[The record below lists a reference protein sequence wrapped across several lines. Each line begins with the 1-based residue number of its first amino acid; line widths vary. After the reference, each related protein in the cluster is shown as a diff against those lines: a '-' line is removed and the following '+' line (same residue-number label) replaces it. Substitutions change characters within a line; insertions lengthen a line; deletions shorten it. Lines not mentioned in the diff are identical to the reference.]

1 MKKRRV
7 QLGCRFCGA
16 VVEVKRLELDQELHC
31 PLCGSL
37 LYRPGRSY
45 RFLFT
50 LSLVGLALY
59 IGVIFLP
66 ILQISIPKLDLS
78 RSLSLWEALQLM
90 FQRGEWI
97 IGVILVFTLLIIPPG
112 MLLLLAR
119 VTLGYLNREPL
130 KRVGHYLES
139 YLHLREWNM
148 AEIYLLAIFISLIKL
163 KSLGEITL
171 LPGLY
176 FLLLFLSIF
185 YFATGWFNPIDYWL
199 SEIVE
204 REESTGGQEILE
216 FLKRHP
222 QLESKKKGDGEG

>member
-1 MKKRRV
+1 M
-7 QLGCRFCGA
+7 
-16 VVEVKRLELDQELHC
+16 ELDQELHC

-45 RFLFT
+45 RLLFT

-66 ILQISIPKLDLS
+66 VLQISIPKLDLS

-90 FQRGEWI
+90 FQRGEWV
-97 IGVILVFTLLIIPPG
+97 IGTILVFTLLIIPPG

-119 VTLGYLNREPL
+119 VTWGYLNREPL

-176 FLLLFLSIF
+176 FLLLFLSVF
-185 YFATGWFNPIDYWL
+185 YFTTGWFNPIDYWL

-204 REESTGGQEILE
+204 KEEEIVGYREILE
-216 FLKRHP
+216 FLNRHP
-222 QLESKKKGDGEG
+222 PLESKEGG